1 MTHLDVFHKELTELR
16 KKKKLGFSLHTTRE
30 PDRMLGCFHTWF
42 SCLVR
47 TRAPL
52 LPPPHADLCSYFFFF
67 LVLNHSTFE
76 KNEWML
82 ARFIF
87 VLQNL
92 NKEWHMRLFDRT
104 VMRKGLKE
112 RRSQFLLQEIRYKF
126 YLLQRISAYQE
137 SK

>member
-1 MTHLDVFHKELTELR
+1 
-16 KKKKLGFSLHTTRE
+16 
-30 PDRMLGCFHTWF
+30 
-42 SCLVR
+42 
-47 TRAPL
+47 
-52 LPPPHADLCSYFFFF
+52 
-67 LVLNHSTFE
+67 
-76 KNEWML
+76 ML

-112 RRSQFLLQEIRYKF
+112 RRSQFLQAEIRYKF